1 MSSEGAVRADAIA
14 RPATAAL
21 ERRAPRHPRRRPSAW
36 HLLLLPLSLIFIF
49 PFVQMLLAS
58 FMTTRE
64 INAYPPALFPH
75 HPTLHAYG
83 TVLRDSDFPL
93 WFRNSLIVTSVAVV
107 SQLLLCPL
115 AGYAFARMRFIGT
128 RTLQLLLLTTVFI
141 PPQLLMIPVYKMYAA
156 VGLVG
161 TLPSLFLPWMA
172 SAISIFL
179 MRQFFVRLPREIEEA
194 AMIDGCSRL
203 GVFMRVLLPLMRP
216 ALATIALLTVLNAW
230 NDFLWPLI
238 SISDQ
243 SNYTLQLGLLTYQG
257 QHHTDWAQVMATNV
271 MVTVPLLVVFLL
283 GQRHFVRSL
292 TFSGI
297 KG

>member
-1 MSSEGAVRADAIA
+1 MSSEALS
-14 RPATAAL
+14 RPAAAAL
-21 ERRAPRHPRRRPSAW
+21 ERAVPRKHRRRRPSAW
-36 HLLLLPLSLIFIF
+36 HLLLAPLALIFIF
-49 PFVQMLLAS
+49 PFVQMVLAS

-75 HPTLHAYG
+75 HPSLAGYRK
-83 TVLRDSDFPL
+83 VLQQSDFGT
-93 WFRNSLIVTSVAVV
+93 WFLNSVIVTSVAVA
-107 SQLLLCPL
+107 SQLLLCPI

-128 RTLQLLLLTTVFI
+128 RVLQLLLLTTVFI

-156 VGLVG
+156 FGIVG
-161 TLPSLFLPWMA
+161 TIPSLFLPWMA

-179 MRQFFVRLPREIEEA
+179 MRQFFVRLPKEIEEA

-203 GVFMRVLLPLMRP
+203 GVFARVLLPLMRP

-238 SISDQ
+238 SITDS

-257 QHHTDWAQVMATNV
+257 QHHTEWAAVMATNV
-271 MVTVPLLVVFLL
+271 MVTLPLLVVFLL
-283 GQRHFVRSL
+283 GQRHFVKSL
-292 TFSGI
+292 TFSAV

>member
-1 MSSEGAVRADAIA
+1 MSSEALS
-14 RPATAAL
+14 RPAAASL
-21 ERRAPRHPRRRPSAW
+21 ERAAPRKRKRRRPSAW
-36 HLLLLPLSLIFIF
+36 HLLLAPLALIFIF

-58 FMTTRE
+58 FMTSRE

-75 HPTLHAYG
+75 HPSLAGYR
-83 TVLRDSDFPL
+83 TVLQESDFGT
-93 WFRNSLIVTSVAVV
+93 WFLNSVIVTSVAVA
-107 SQLLLCPL
+107 SQLLLCPI

-128 RTLQLLLLTTVFI
+128 RLLQLLLLTTVFI

-156 VGLVG
+156 LGIVG
-161 TLPSLFLPWMA
+161 TIPSLFLPWMA

-179 MRQFFVRLPREIEEA
+179 MRQFFVRLPKEIEEA

-203 GVFMRVLLPLMRP
+203 GVFVRVLLPLMRP

-238 SISDQ
+238 SITDS
-243 SNYTLQLGLLTYQG
+243 SKYTLQLGLLTYQS
-257 QHHTDWAQVMATNV
+257 QHHTEWAAIMATNV
-271 MVTVPLLVVFLL
+271 MVTLPLLVVFLL
-283 GQRHFVRSL
+283 GQRHFVKSL
-292 TFSGI
+292 TFSAV

>member
-1 MSSEGAVRADAIA
+1 MSSEAVPNADAVG
-14 RPATAAL
+14 R
-21 ERRAPRHPRRRPSAW
+21 ERRAARRPRRRRPSAW
-36 HLLLLPLSLIFIF
+36 HLVLAPLALLFIF
-49 PFVQMLLAS
+49 PFVQMVLAS
-58 FMTTRE
+58 LMTASE
-64 INAYPPALFPH
+64 INAYPPTLFPH

-83 TVLRDSDFPL
+83 TVLGQSDFTT
-93 WFRNSLIVTSVAVV
+93 WFRNSLIVTSVAVA

-141 PPQLLMIPVYKMYAA
+141 PPQLLMIPVYRMYAA
-156 VGLVG
+156 LGIVG

-194 AMIDGCSRL
+194 AMIDGCGRL
-203 GVFMRVLLPLMRP
+203 GVFARVLLPLMRP

-238 SISDQ
+238 SISDER
-243 SNYTLQLGLLTYQG
+243 NYTLQLGLLTYQG
-257 QHHTDWAQVMATNV
+257 QHHTEWAAVMATNV

-292 TFSGI
+292 TFSAV

>member
-1 MSSEGAVRADAIA
+1 VRADAIA
-14 RPATAAL
+14 RPAAGAL
-21 ERRAPRHPRRRPSAW
+21 ERREPRHPRRRPSAW

>member
-1 MSSEGAVRADAIA
+1 MLRASGA
-14 RPATAAL
+14 
-21 ERRAPRHPRRRPSAW
+21 RRPSAW
-36 HLLLLPLSLIFIF
+36 HLLLLPLSLVFIF
-49 PFVQMLLAS
+49 PFVQMVFAS
-58 FMTTRE
+58 LMTAKE

-75 HPTLHAYG
+75 HPTLHAYR
-83 TVLRDSDFPL
+83 TVLGQSDFTT
-93 WFRNSLIVTSVAVV
+93 WFTNSVIVTGVAVV

-156 VGLVG
+156 IGIVG

-194 AMIDGCSRL
+194 AMIDGCGRL
-203 GVFMRVLLPLMRP
+203 GVFARVLLPLMRP
-216 ALATIALLTVLNAW
+216 ALATIALLTVVNAW

-238 SISDQ
+238 SISDER
-243 SNYTLQLGLLTYQG
+243 NYTLQLGLLTYQG
-257 QHHTDWAQVMATNV
+257 QHHTEWAAVMATNV
-271 MVTVPLLVVFLL
+271 MVTAPLLVVFLL

-292 TFSGI
+292 TFTAV

>member
-14 RPATAAL
+14 RPAAL

>member
-1 MSSEGAVRADAIA
+1 
-14 RPATAAL
+14 
-21 ERRAPRHPRRRPSAW
+21 
-36 HLLLLPLSLIFIF
+36 
-49 PFVQMLLAS
+49 MLQ
-58 FMTTRE
+58 E
-64 INAYPPALFPH
+64 
-75 HPTLHAYG
+75 
-83 TVLRDSDFPL
+83 SDFPT
-93 WFRNSLIVTSVAVV
+93 WFKNSVIVTTVAVV

-156 VGLVG
+156 LGIVG

-179 MRQFFVRLPREIEEA
+179 MRQFFIRLPREIEEA
-194 AMIDGCSRL
+194 AMIDGCGRL
-203 GVFMRVLLPLMRP
+203 GVFVRVLLPLMRP

-238 SISDQ
+238 SISDE

-257 QHHTDWAQVMATNV
+257 QHHTEWAAVMATNV

-292 TFSGI
+292 TFSGSQ
-297 KG
+297 GLSRRDRPAHA

>member
-1 MSSEGAVRADAIA
+1 MSSEAIA
-14 RPATAAL
+14 RPAAAAI
-21 ERRAPRHPRRRPSAW
+21 ERRAPRKRRRRPSAW
-36 HLLLLPLSLIFIF
+36 HLLLLPLSLVFVF
-49 PFVQMLLAS
+49 PFVQMLFAS
-58 FMTTRE
+58 LMTAKE

-75 HPTLHAYG
+75 HPTLHAYR
-83 TVLRDSDFPL
+83 TVLGQSDFTS
-93 WFRNSLIVTSVAVV
+93 WFTNSVIVTGVAVV

-156 VGLVG
+156 IGIVG

-179 MRQFFVRLPREIEEA
+179 MRQFFVRLPKEIEEA
-194 AMIDGCSRL
+194 AMIDGCGRL
-203 GVFMRVLLPLMRP
+203 GVFARVLLPLMRP
-216 ALATIALLTVLNAW
+216 ALATIALLTVVNAW

-238 SISDQ
+238 SISDER
-243 SNYTLQLGLLTYQG
+243 NYTLQLGLLTYQG
-257 QHHTDWAQVMATNV
+257 QHHTEWAAVMATNV
-271 MVTVPLLVVFLL
+271 MVTAPLLVVFLL

-292 TFSGI
+292 TFTAV

>member
-1 MSSEGAVRADAIA
+1 MSSEAIA
-14 RPATAAL
+14 RPAAAAL
-21 ERRAPRHPRRRPSAW
+21 ERTVPRPRRRRRPSAW
-36 HLLLLPLSLIFIF
+36 HLLLFPLALLFIF

-58 FMTTRE
+58 LMTTRE
-64 INAYPPALFPH
+64 INAYPPSLFPL

-83 TVLRDSDFPL
+83 TVLGQSDFPT
-93 WFRNSLIVTSVAVV
+93 WFKNSVIVTTVAVV

-141 PPQLLMIPVYKMYAA
+141 PPQLLMIPVYKMYTAI
-156 VGLVG
+156 GIVG

-179 MRQFFVRLPREIEEA
+179 MRQFFLRLPKEIEEA

-203 GVFMRVLLPLMRP
+203 GVFARVLLPLMRP

-257 QHHTDWAQVMATNV
+257 QHHTEWAAVMATNV

>member
-14 RPATAAL
+14 RPAAAAL

>member
-1 MSSEGAVRADAIA
+1 MSSEAIA
-14 RPATAAL
+14 RRASAAL
-21 ERRAPRHPRRRPSAW
+21 ERTAPRRPRRRRPSAW
-36 HLLLLPLSLIFIF
+36 HLLLFPLALIFIF
-49 PFVQMLLAS
+49 PFVQMLFAS
-58 FMTTRE
+58 LMPARE
-64 INAYPPALFPH
+64 INAYPPSLFPH
-75 HPTLHAYG
+75 HPSVHAYR
-83 TVLRDSDFPL
+83 TVLQESDFPT
-93 WFRNSLIVTSVAVV
+93 WFKNSVIVTTVAVT

-141 PPQLLMIPVYKMYAA
+141 PPQLLMIPVYKLYAA
-156 VGLVG
+156 FGIVG

-194 AMIDGCSRL
+194 AMIDGCGRL
-203 GVFMRVLLPLMRP
+203 GVFARVLLPLMRP

-243 SNYTLQLGLLTYQG
+243 SKYTLQLGLLTYQG
-257 QHHTDWAQVMATNV
+257 QHHTEWAAVMATNV
-271 MVTVPLLVVFLL
+271 MVTVPLLIVFLL

>member
-1 MSSEGAVRADAIA
+1 MSSEALSRAVAAPIERA
-14 RPATAAL
+14 
-21 ERRAPRHPRRRPSAW
+21 APRKRRRRRPSAW
-36 HLLLLPLSLIFIF
+36 HLLLAPLALIFIF
-49 PFVQMLLAS
+49 PFIQMVFAS

-75 HPTLHAYG
+75 HPSLEGYRK
-83 TVLRDSDFPL
+83 VLQQSDFGT
-93 WFRNSLIVTSVAVV
+93 WFVNSVIVTSVAVA
-107 SQLLLCPL
+107 SQLLLCPI

-128 RTLQLLLLTTVFI
+128 RVLQLLLLTTVFI

-156 VGLVG
+156 LGIVG
-161 TLPSLFLPWMA
+161 TIPSLFLPWMA

-179 MRQFFVRLPREIEEA
+179 MRQFFVRLPKEIEEA

-203 GVFMRVLLPLMRP
+203 GVFVRVLLPLMRP

-238 SISDQ
+238 SITDTSK
-243 SNYTLQLGLLTYQG
+243 YTLQLGLLTYQG
-257 QHHTDWAQVMATNV
+257 QHHTEWAAVMATNV
-271 MVTVPLLVVFLL
+271 MVTLPLLVVFLL
-283 GQRHFVRSL
+283 GQRHFVKSL
-292 TFSGI
+292 TFSAV

>member
-1 MSSEGAVRADAIA
+1 MA
-14 RPATAAL
+14 
-21 ERRAPRHPRRRPSAW
+21 
-36 HLLLLPLSLIFIF
+36 
-49 PFVQMLLAS
+49 
-58 FMTTRE
+58 
-64 INAYPPALFPH
+64 
-75 HPTLHAYG
+75 
-83 TVLRDSDFPL
+83 
-93 WFRNSLIVTSVAVV
+93 

-128 RTLQLLLLTTVFI
+128 RTLQLFLLTTVFI

-156 VGLVG
+156 LGIVG

-179 MRQFFVRLPREIEEA
+179 MRQFFIRLPKEIEEA
-194 AMIDGCSRL
+194 AMIDGCGRL
-203 GVFMRVLLPLMRP
+203 GVFVRVLLPLMRP

-257 QHHTDWAQVMATNV
+257 QHHTEWAAVMATNV

-292 TFSGI
+292 TFSGV

>member
-14 RPATAAL
+14 RPAAAAL
-21 ERRAPRHPRRRPSAW
+21 ERRAPRPPRRRPSAW

>member
-1 MSSEGAVRADAIA
+1 MSSEGAVRAEGIA
-14 RPATAAL
+14 RPAAAAL
-21 ERRAPRHPRRRPSAW
+21 ERRAPRRPRRRPSAW

-75 HPTLHAYG
+75 HPSLHAYG

-93 WFRNSLIVTSVAVV
+93 WFRNSLIVTTVAVV

-179 MRQFFVRLPREIEEA
+179 MRQFFVRLPKEIEEA

-257 QHHTDWAQVMATNV
+257 QHHTEWAQVMATNV

>member
-1 MSSEGAVRADAIA
+1 MSSEAV
-14 RPATAAL
+14 PNAAAVGR
-21 ERRAPRHPRRRPSAW
+21 ERRAARRPRRRRPSAW
-36 HLLLLPLSLIFIF
+36 HLVLAPLALLFIF
-49 PFVQMLLAS
+49 PFVQMVLAS
-58 FMTTRE
+58 LMTASE
-64 INAYPPALFPH
+64 INAYPPTLFPH

-83 TVLRDSDFPL
+83 TVLGQSDFTT
-93 WFRNSLIVTSVAVV
+93 WFRNSLIVTSVAVA

-141 PPQLLMIPVYKMYAA
+141 PPQLLMIPVYRMYAA
-156 VGLVG
+156 LGIVG

-194 AMIDGCSRL
+194 AMIDGCGRL
-203 GVFMRVLLPLMRP
+203 GVFARVLLPLMRP

-238 SISDQ
+238 SISDER
-243 SNYTLQLGLLTYQG
+243 NYTLQLGLLTYQG
-257 QHHTDWAQVMATNV
+257 QHHTEWAAVMATNV

-292 TFSGI
+292 TFSAV

>member
-1 MSSEGAVRADAIA
+1 MSSEAV
-14 RPATAAL
+14 PSTAAVAR
-21 ERRAPRHPRRRPSAW
+21 ERRTARRPPRRRPSAW
-36 HLLLLPLSLIFIF
+36 HLLLAPLALLFLF
-49 PFVQMLLAS
+49 PFLQMLLAS
-58 FMTTRE
+58 FMTSSE

-75 HPTLHAYG
+75 HPTLHAYR
-83 TVLRDSDFPL
+83 TVLGQSDFTT
-93 WFRNSLIVTSVAVV
+93 WFTNSVIVTSVAVA

-156 VGLVG
+156 LGIVG

-194 AMIDGCSRL
+194 AMIDGCGRL
-203 GVFMRVLLPLMRP
+203 GVFARVLLPLMRP
-216 ALATIALLTVLNAW
+216 ALATVALLTVLNAW

-238 SISDQ
+238 SISDER
-243 SNYTLQLGLLTYQG
+243 NYTLQLGLLTYQG
-257 QHHTDWAQVMATNV
+257 QHHTEWAAVMATNV
-271 MVTVPLLVVFLL
+271 MVTLPLLAVFLL
-283 GQRHFVRSL
+283 GQRYFVRSL
-292 TFSGI
+292 TFTAV

>member
-1 MSSEGAVRADAIA
+1 VRADAIA
-14 RPATAAL
+14 RPAAAAL